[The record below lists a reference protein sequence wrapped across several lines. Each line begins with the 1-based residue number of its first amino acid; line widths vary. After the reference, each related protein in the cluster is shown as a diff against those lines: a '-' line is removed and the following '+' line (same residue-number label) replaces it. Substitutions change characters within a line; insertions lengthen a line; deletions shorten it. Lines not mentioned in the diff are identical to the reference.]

1 MSEHVDVFISS
12 TFSDLEAFRFELR
25 NVIISLGMY
34 PIDMVD
40 FEPSSRNALQ
50 MCYDKLQ
57 EAEIFIGIY
66 AHRYGYAPS
75 SEISYKT
82 KDGEV
87 KTGDGETGITHW
99 EYLWAQEKGIPCLLF
114 LLDEENVAWLPKFMD
129 KGKQAESLTSFKNH
143 LKANH
148 VVNFFSDK
156 DDLSKKALLGLAK
169 TMPKYVEAAPFSW
182 RALRAPEPPYY
193 FAGRAKETNEL
204 FERLARSKTV
214 LMTGMGGTG
223 KTTLARHIGKQSES
237 TYGGGVLWLQLNPEV
252 TKALDAQRRAIAAWK
267 EAHPQSRESNAEI
280 SPEDLKRL
288 LSDSPKPL
296 LAILDD
302 AWSSEVITGIRAC
315 LPEGTPLLITTRN
328 VNLATPRTGERYELT
343 QLSPEDAL
351 SFLSQRLNLN
361 GAHAPDLQEIGK
373 LLGHHALALELVA
386 AWLERESLSDMPALK
401 NKLRHPKGL
410 FRTLKMGDSR
420 DENLEKALALSYLP
434 LEENETETAKAFRL
448 LSAMPSGLDFTPEL
462 AFAVWETD
470 ADDEE
475 SQNEADE
482 TLRQLTRVGLLERR
496 STGRYF
502 LHQTL
507 HAYASKLIEDK
518 GEKEALQEAAERYHA
533 KLTELAHG
541 FFDLPMQDWLSKLE
555 EPYLPHF
562 FQRANELL
570 ALDIETAAEE
580 KVKEAS
586 DFFNNIRYLAV
597 YRPQYHLLAWL
608 EKGLAASKKLEQPSS
623 EALFLGELGF
633 YYQNRG
639 QLGKALNYF
648 EQALILR
655 REQTNRREEGTLLNN
670 IGMIYKARG
679 ELDKALETYQKV
691 LTLVREIGEK
701 YGEGVTINNIGMIY
715 KARGELDKALE
726 YYLQDLA
733 ITREVG
739 DRRGEGTTL
748 NNIGSIYQARG
759 ELDKALESYQQALA
773 INREV
778 GDRRGEGTTL
788 NNIGSIYQA
797 RGELDKALES
807 YQQALAINREV
818 GDKAGEG
825 ITLWNMGLLYISTG
839 DLDKAIEHIEACVI
853 IEREIQHPDY
863 ESDKAYLEDLKRQRD
878 AGK

>member
-12 TFSDLEAFRFELR
+12 TFSDLEAFRLELR

-82 KDGEV
+82 KDGEI

-99 EYLWAQEKGIPCLLF
+99 EYLWAQEMGIPCLLF
-114 LLDEENVAWLPKFMD
+114 LLDEDNVAWLPKFMD
-129 KGKQAESLTSFKNH
+129 KGKQAENLTSFKNH

-223 KTTLARHIGKQSES
+223 KTTLARHIGKQAES

-267 EAHPQSRESNAEI
+267 EAHPQSRDSNAEI
-280 SPEDLKRL
+280 SPEQLKRL
-288 LSDSPKPL
+288 LSENPKPL

-302 AWSSEVITGIRAC
+302 AWSSDVITGIRAC

-361 GAHAPDLQEIGK
+361 GTHAPDLREIGA

-410 FRTLKMGDSR
+410 FRTLNMGDSR

-434 LEENETETAKAFRL
+434 LEENEPETAKAFRL
-448 LSAMPSGLDFTPEL
+448 LSALPSGLDFTPEL
-462 AFAVWETD
+462 AFAVWDTAE
-470 ADDEE
+470 DEE
-475 SQNEADE
+475 AQNEADE

-496 STGRYF
+496 SNGRYF

-518 GEKEALQEAAERYHA
+518 GEKAAQQDAAERYQS
-533 KLTELAHG
+533 KLTELAYG
-541 FFDLPMQDWLSKLE
+541 FETLPMQNWLSKLE

-562 FQRANELL
+562 FHRANELL
-570 ALDIETAAEE
+570 ALDFETTAEE
-580 KVKEAS
+580 KLNDALE
-586 DFFNNIRYLAV
+586 FFVNVRMIAIH
-597 YRPQYHLLAWL
+597 RPQYHLLAWL
-608 EKGLAASKKLEQPSS
+608 EKGLVASQKLEKRSG
-623 EALFLGELGF
+623 EALFLGELGS
-633 YYQNRG
+633 YYQDRG
-639 QLGKALNYF
+639 QLRKALNCY
-648 EQALILR
+648 EQCLVIR
-655 REQTNRREEGTLLNN
+655 RELGHRKNEGISLNN

-679 ELDKALETYQKV
+679 ELDKALESYQQALV
-691 LTLVREIGEK
+691 ILREVGDRRGEATTLNNIGMIYDVRGELDMALETFQQALGIRREIGDRS
-701 YGEGVTINNIGMIY
+701 GESTTLNNIAGIYYARGEPDMALETFQQVLVFMREVGNRSAEGTILNNIGMIY
-715 KARGELDKALE
+715 KARGEGDMALE
-726 YYLQDLA
+726 
-733 ITREVG
+733 T
-739 DRRGEGTTL
+739 
-748 NNIGSIYQARG
+748 YQR
-759 ELDKALESYQQALA
+759 ALA
-773 INREV
+773 IHQEV
-778 GDRRGEGTTL
+778 GNR
-788 NNIGSIYQA
+788 SM
-797 RGELDKALES
+797 ES
-807 YQQALAINREV
+807 T
-818 GDKAGEG
+818 
-825 ITLWNMGLLYISTG
+825 TLWNIGLRYEAKG
-839 DLDKAIEHIEACVI
+839 DLDKAIKYIEACVI
-853 IEREIQHPDY
+853 IEEQIQYPDY
-863 ESDKAYLEDLKRQRD
+863 ESDKAYLEDLKRKRD
-878 AGK
+878 GGE